1 MPSTRRITRHC
12 YDALFESIPP
22 KEVEQALRP
31 FLTIEQAAPAIAGG
45 EEAAQQA
52 DSKVHPRQHG

>member
-31 FLTIEQAAPAIAGG
+31 FLTIEQAAPATTG
-45 EEAAQQA
+45 EKESASVHGDRDLQA
-52 DSKVHPRQHG
+52 PGA